1 MCVKSQN
8 IKSRLLS
15 TLLLCHAFIAL
26 TAWGASVPSLDCGGS
41 WEHSVHKKDGSQRLQ
56 THQDEVLLPDGQ
68 AAEYHYLQ
76 MYSGSCTF
84 PSVKLQ
90 AQGKRC
96 QHSLFILMNAVL
108 KQMAT
113 KQEVCLFICWVNRL
127 HWSQIALFSTQW
139 NKSTYLEETSAI
151 PHFVFSD
158 QEIPAIIH
166 NYHSTLLIK
175 YQNLLTNKM
184 RCGLFSQWQQL
195 KIGLSY
201 KGRREWMLHHLKSL
215 NQETVF
221 IRYIFCISQ

>member
-1 MCVKSQN
+1 
-8 IKSRLLS
+8 
-15 TLLLCHAFIAL
+15 
-26 TAWGASVPSLDCGGS
+26 
-41 WEHSVHKKDGSQRLQ
+41 
-56 THQDEVLLPDGQ
+56 
-68 AAEYHYLQ
+68 

-158 QEIPAIIH
+158 QEIQAIIH

-184 RCGLFSQWQQL
+184 KRGLFSQWQQL